1 LNLDYLII
9 YTVSYTN
16 ALGTFCWQYTIKQIL
31 HTNNQMLQFEMNKLA
46 ILIDIN
52 FALCSIKYLAWLK
65 CIFNANGC
73 H

>member
-1 LNLDYLII
+1 MNLNLDYLII

-16 ALGTFCWQYTIKQIL
+16 ALDTFCWQYTIKQIL

-65 CIFNANGC
+65 LHI
-73 H
+73 